1 MSRKRNPIGTQR
13 RRIVSES
20 VAAPERLAVAETGVA
35 EVSKARP
42 GRMLIRLIKA
52 GWSLNGNY
60 YPAEVLKRDGATAW
74 PKGTQAFIDHA
85 TEQEDYERPAGSVE
99 KLAAIQTED
108 ARWDEDT
115 KSLVAWTRLFEPW
128 RTPLIEMAKAEAE
141 EGIPVIG
148 MSIRAYVT
156 ADHGEA
162 EGRKGNI
169 VNTIEQGRSV
179 DFVTKPAA
187 GGALLDVLEAVQAGK
202 VTEARSVGTWLES
215 RLHLALTQYA
225 DDMYGDGRLTR
236 AERITLSS
244 AIGDGLQAW
253 TARVEA
259 DAPQLFQR
267 GPWDDAPDAAVAADE
282 ALADDTRARLQ
293 RAVVAAHGSGDDL
306 GDDDY
311 PSVWVRD
318 FDPDESFVVYSD
330 GAKHWRQ
337 TYTDEDGLQLTGDPV
352 EVARRTTYVP
362 VDTPT
367 TEAAS
372 TAADPAVLS
381 ALAVEVTEMAI
392 ELDLIDQVLQNSP
405 TAATAN
411 ADGSPPTATSTPVS
425 EGVSTMSGTAQ
436 GNQPDPAGTTK
447 APVTEEAA
455 AIVASQLEEFRT
467 RANSLSNAL
476 AEAQSAQRTAEA
488 QRDAAIAEARVLKGN
503 EAGRIAVDK
512 ALADEANGVPESMYA
527 SIAPR
532 VHNAVRGNV
541 PMTDDGQVNAE
552 ALEALVIASIK
563 SERTYAATVLES
575 QGYGRPSGL
584 GFSDPDQMT
593 EEAFENDVAAR
604 FGRMGLSEATANL
617 AAKGR

>member
-13 RRIVSES
+13 RRAVSES
-20 VAAPERLAVAETGVA
+20 VAAPERLAIAEAGVA
-35 EVSKARP
+35 EVSQTRP

-60 YPAEVLKRDGATAW
+60 YPAEVLKRDGAAAW

-148 MSIRAYVT
+148 MSIRAFVT

-162 EGRKGNI
+162 EGRKGTV

-202 VTEARSVGTWLES
+202 VAEARSVGTWLES

-236 AERITLSS
+236 NERITLSS

-259 DAPQLFQR
+259 DAPQLFKR
-267 GPWDDAPDAAVAADE
+267 GPWDDAPDGEIAADE

-293 RAVVAAHGSGDDL
+293 RAVAAAHGDNEEYG
-306 GDDDY
+306 G
-311 PSVWVRD
+311 PWVHD
-318 FDPDESFVVYSD
+318 FDPDEAFVIYAGD
-330 GAKHWRQ
+330 GKTWRQ
-337 TYTDEDGLQLTGDPV
+337 SYTTGEDGLQLTGSPV
-352 EVARRTTYVP
+352 EVARQTTFVP

-367 TEAAS
+367 EEAFTAPARLPAAEM
-372 TAADPAVLS
+372 AADLDRADK
-381 ALAVEVTEMAI
+381 ALK
-392 ELDLIDQVLQNSP
+392 NSP
-405 TAATAN
+405 VQPVTAS
-411 ADGSPPTATSTPVS
+411 ADGSPPTAVHPIQ
-425 EGVSTMSGTAQ
+425 EGVSTMSGSTTAEGAQ
-436 GNQPDPAGTTK
+436 PNQAGTQNGT
-447 APVTEEAA
+447 PVAEEVAVVAAERDSFRARCTSLTEA
-455 AIVASQLEEFRT
+455 
-467 RANSLSNAL
+467 LSD
-476 AEAQSAQRTAEA
+476 AQSAQRTAEA
-488 QRDAAIAEARVLKGN
+488 RMKKAEQRARELEGN
-503 EAGRIAVDK
+503 EAGRVAVD
-512 ALADEANGVPESMYA
+512 LAVEANESGIPASMLT

-532 VHNAVRGNV
+532 IHDRVRGNV
-541 PMTDDGQVNAE
+541 PFTDDGQVNQEALAAVVASAIKAE
-552 ALEALVIASIK
+552 AGH
-563 SERTYAATVLES
+563 AAAVLES
-575 QGYGRPSGL
+575 QGVGRPSGL
-584 GFSDPDQMT
+584 GGSD
-593 EEAFENDVAAR
+593 VV
-604 FGRMGLSEATANL
+604 GLSEADYEAQIAADFEALGLPTDTAKL

>member
-13 RRIVSES
+13 RRTVSES

-35 EVSKARP
+35 EVSKTRP

-60 YPAEVLKRDGATAW
+60 YPAEVLKRDGARAW
-74 PKGTQAFIDHA
+74 PKGMQAFIDHA

-187 GGALLDVLEAVQAGK
+187 GGALLDVLEAVQAKK

-267 GPWDDAPDAAVAADE
+267 GPWDDAPDGEIAADE
-282 ALADDTRARLQ
+282 ALTNDTRARLQ
-293 RAVVAAHGSGDDL
+293 RAVAAEYSSDDED
-306 GDDDY
+306 GTWVWDY
-311 PSVWVRD
+311 
-318 FDPDESFVVYSD
+318 DPDEGFVIYGND
-330 GAKHWRQ
+330 DKTWRQ
-337 TYTDEDGLQLTGDPV
+337 TYTDEDGIALTGEPV
-352 EVARRTTYVP
+352 EVDRRTTYVP
-362 VDTPT
+362 VDAPAE
-367 TEAAS
+367 EA
-372 TAADPAVLS
+372 TNPA
-381 ALAVEVTEMAI
+381 ALAALTVEVAEMAT

-411 ADGSPPTATSTPVS
+411 ADGSPPTAPNPPITK
-425 EGVSTMSGTAQ
+425 ESTMSGTTEGA
-436 GNQPDPAGTTK
+436 QPDKAGTTT

-503 EAGRIAVDK
+503 EAGRVAVDK

-541 PMTDDGQVNAE
+541 PMTEDGKVNAE

-563 SERTYAATVLES
+563 AERTYAATVLES

-584 GFSDPDQMT
+584 GFTDPDQMT

>member
-1 MSRKRNPIGTQR
+1 MSRKRTRIEPQR
-13 RRIVSES
+13 RYVSES
-20 VAAPERLAVAETGVA
+20 VAAPERTTITEAGIA
-35 EVSKARP
+35 EVSAAKP
-42 GRMLIRLIKA
+42 GRMFVRLIKA

-74 PKGTQAFIDHA
+74 PRGTQAFIDHA
-85 TEQEDYERPAGSVE
+85 TEEEDYARPAGSVE

-108 ARWDEDT
+108 AHWDEESQ
-115 KSLVAWTRLFEPW
+115 SLVAWTRLFEPW
-128 RTPLIEMAKAEAE
+128 RGPLMDMAKAEAE
-141 EGIPVIG
+141 EGLSVIG
-148 MSIRAYVT
+148 MSIRAYVL
-156 ADHGEA
+156 AEHGEVD
-162 EGRKGNI
+162 GRRGNI
-169 VNTIEQGRSV
+169 VSSIEQGRSV
-179 DFVTKPAA
+179 DFVTRPAA
-187 GGALLDVLEAVQAGK
+187 GGAILNILESLQQGK
-202 VTEARSVGTWLES
+202 AAEARTLGTWLES
-215 RLHLALTQYA
+215 RLHLTLTSYA

-236 AERITLSS
+236 EERITLSA

-259 DAPQLFQR
+259 DAPQLFKR
-267 GPWDDAPDAAVAADE
+267 GLWDDAPDGEQPAAE

-293 RAVVAAHGSGDDL
+293 RAVAAAHPDENDDEY
-306 GDDDY
+306 GG
-311 PSVWVRD
+311 PWIHD
-318 FDPDESFVVYSD
+318 FDPDESYVIYANAGKTWRQSYSD
-330 GAKHWRQ
+330 Q
-337 TYTDEDGLQLTGDPV
+337 DGIALAGEPI

-362 VDTPT
+362 VDTPSEAA
-367 TEAAS
+367 TEA
-372 TAADPAVLS
+372 TPEPGIPA
-381 ALAVEVTEMAI
+381 ALAIEVTEMAT
-392 ELDLIDQVLQNSP
+392 ELDLIDQVLKNSP
-405 TAATAN
+405 TQATAS
-411 ADGSPPTATSTPVS
+411 ADGSPPTAHQPSN
-425 EGVSTMSGTAQ
+425 EGVHPMSATAPGVEPEQ
-436 GNQPDPAGTTK
+436 AGTTTG
-447 APVTEEAA
+447 VSEEAA
-455 AIVASQLEEFRT
+455 AIVAGQLEEFRA
-467 RANSLSNAL
+467 RAGALSNAL

-503 EAGRIAVDK
+503 EAGRLAVDK

-552 ALEALVIASIK
+552 ALEALVVASIK
-563 SERTYAATVLES
+563 AERTYAATVLES

>member
-13 RRIVSES
+13 RRTVSES
-20 VAAPERLAVAETGVA
+20 VAAPERLAIAEAGVA
-35 EVSKARP
+35 EVSQTRP
-42 GRMLIRLIKA
+42 GRMLIRLITA

-60 YPAEVLKRDGATAW
+60 YPAEVLKRDGARAW

-156 ADHGEA
+156 AEHGER

-187 GGALLDVLEAVQAGK
+187 GGALLDVLESIQTGK
-202 VTEARSVGTWLES
+202 VTEGRSVGTWLES

-236 AERITLSS
+236 AERLTLSS

-253 TARVEA
+253 TARVES

-267 GPWDDAPDAAVAADE
+267 GPWDDAPDGEIAE

-293 RAVVAAHGSGDDL
+293 RAVTASHGNEDSEYGC
-306 GDDDY
+306 
-311 PSVWVRD
+311 WVHD
-318 FDPDESFVVYSD
+318 FDPAESYVIFAAD
-330 GAKHWRQ
+330 GKTWRQ
-337 TYTDEDGLQLTGDPV
+337 TYTNEDGLQLTGEPV

-367 TEAAS
+367 TEAAAAHV
-372 TAADPAVLS
+372 TAPARLPVSEVASVLDRADQ
-381 ALAVEVTEMAI
+381 ALK
-392 ELDLIDQVLQNSP
+392 NSP
-405 TAATAN
+405 TTSVTAS
-411 ADGSPPTATSTPVS
+411 ADGSPPTAVHPIQ
-425 EGVSTMSGTAQ
+425 EGVSTMSGSTTAEGAQ
-436 GNQPDPAGTTK
+436 PNQAGTQNGT
-447 APVTEEAA
+447 PVAEEVAVVAAERDAFKTRCTSLTEA
-455 AIVASQLEEFRT
+455 
-467 RANSLSNAL
+467 LSD
-476 AEAQSAQRTAEA
+476 AQSAQRTAEA
-488 QRDAAIAEARVLKGN
+488 RMKEAVARARELEGN
-503 EAGRIAVDK
+503 EAGRLAVDK
-512 ALADEANGVPESMYA
+512 AMEANASGIPESMFA

-532 VHNAVRGNV
+532 VHDRVRGNV
-541 PMTDDGQVNAE
+541 PFTDDGQVNAE
-552 ALEALVIASIK
+552 ALEAVVASAIK
-563 SERTYAATVLES
+563 AEAGYAAAVLES
-575 QGYGRPSGL
+575 QGVGRPSGL
-584 GFSDPDQMT
+584 GGADI
-593 EEAFENDVAAR
+593 V
-604 FGRMGLSEATANL
+604 GLSEADYEAQIAADFEALGLPTDTAKL